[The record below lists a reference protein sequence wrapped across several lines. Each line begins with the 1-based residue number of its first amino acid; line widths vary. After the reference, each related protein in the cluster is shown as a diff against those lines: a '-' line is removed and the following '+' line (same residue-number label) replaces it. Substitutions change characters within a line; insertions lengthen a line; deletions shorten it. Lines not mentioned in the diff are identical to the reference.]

1 MDCEKTLELISALI
15 DDEISPEDRALLEAH
30 LDRCPSCR
38 AALDDLRRRDRA
50 LRRTFAPWRAEAD
63 NFVGRFQARLLAGG
77 GTRWPR
83 CSLLIVD
90 DVPEVL
96 DVLARVLAADFDVVT
111 ARSAGE
117 ARQVFARRPTDL
129 VLTDHKMP
137 GETGVQLLEWVARH
151 HPRTVR
157 LLMSGFADLG
167 TAVEAINRGR
177 IYQFLPKPWPSNEE
191 LTLTLRN
198 AAEKFVLERSR
209 DELHQELRE
218 LNRRLEERVAER
230 TRRLEEANQ
239 LLYQRGLE
247 MERLALTDP
256 LTGLNNRRA
265 MESLVRFE
273 LKRHARYPRPLAVG
287 LLDVDHFKRIN
298 TEYLLT
304 GGDEV
309 LKGLAAVLARSVRE
323 VDSVGR
329 VGGEEFL
336 IIARETDAAGASS
349 LAERIRAT
357 VADTPIVYN
366 RQPIRI
372 TVSLGFAVAEGD
384 GPAHYQELSEVASG
398 ALGHAKKMGRNRFE
412 VRRLRPAGA
421 GTPRE

>member
-1 MDCEKTLELISALI
+1 MDCETTLELISALI
-15 DDEISPEDRALLEAH
+15 DDEISAADRALLEAH

-38 AALDDLRRRDRA
+38 AARDDLRRRDRA
-50 LRRTFAPWRAEAD
+50 LRRTLAPWRAEAD
-63 NFVGRFQARLLAGG
+63 AFVGRFHARLLPGG
-77 GTRWPR
+77 RAPWPR
-83 CSLLIVD
+83 CSLLVVD

-96 DVLARVLAADFDVVT
+96 DVLARLLAADFDVVT
-111 ARSAGE
+111 ARSAAE
-117 ARQVFARRPTDL
+117 ARQAFARRPTDL
-129 VLTDHKMP
+129 VLADHKMP

-157 LLMSGFADLG
+157 LLMSGFADLE
-167 TAVEAINRGR
+167 TAIDAVNRGR
-177 IYQFLPKPWPSNEE
+177 IYQFLPKPWASNEE

-198 AAEKFVLERSR
+198 AAEKFALERSR
-209 DELHQELRE
+209 DELHEELRE

-239 LLYQRGLE
+239 LLYQRNLE

-265 MESLVRFE
+265 IEDLAHFE
-273 LKRHARYPRPLAVG
+273 LRRHARYPRPLAVG
-287 LLDVDHFKRIN
+287 LLDIDHFKRVN
-298 TEYLLT
+298 DEYLHT

-309 LKGLAAVLARSVRE
+309 LRGLAAVLTRSLRD

-329 VGGEEFL
+329 IGGEEFL
-336 IIARETDAAGASS
+336 ILARETDAAGATS
-349 LAERIRAT
+349 LAERLRAT
-357 VADTPIVYN
+357 VAETPIVYN

-384 GPAHYQELSEVASG
+384 VPARYQELSEVASG
-398 ALGHAKKMGRNRFE
+398 ALGHAKKMGRNRAE
-412 VRRLRPAGA
+412 VRRLPAAGA
-421 GTPRE
+421 GAPRG